1 MMYVKHV
8 CLYSLQ
14 ALSLSNSLQIV
25 FRNRCR
31 AKEAARDLLAAV
43 EAQHAYIPAF
53 GSAGVTVEKASSSA
67 ASASPGVAGV
77 PAFTK
82 ATEFKLFGGH
92 ARYADAVGL
101 LRYAISPVLLI
112 LHVIRCLF
120 VELKLICSP
129 ITLFLSFTPAYAQR
143 LLSSTG

>member
-1 MMYVKHV
+1 MYVKHV

-25 FRNRCR
+25 LRTRCR

-53 GSAGVTVEKASSSA
+53 GSAGVTVEMASSSA

-101 LRYAISPVLLI
+101 LRYAISPVSSCYPMSFCGAEVNLLTHHSVSLI
-112 LHVIRCLF
+112 YTGIRAA
-120 VELKLICSP
+120 
-129 ITLFLSFTPAYAQR
+129 PA
-143 LLSSTG
+143 